1 MSGTGPTPAPDS
13 DPEQSTSTEERW
25 AVNEDWLATAVGL
38 ILLALIL
45 AGVITNGLVP

>member
-1 MSGTGPTPAPDS
+1 MPDTGPD
-13 DPEQSTSTEERW
+13 ESTENEQRW

-45 AGVITNGLVP
+45 AEVITNGLVP